1 MITYCALAI
10 GHMIYLGIT
19 GISGS
24 SWDSAAE
31 FIALAMNSKPTQHLQ
46 NTCSGIIGM
55 KPFRT
60 RVRILARASSTGE
73 EDHLELVFGEK
84 AEEQRRVVR
93 MELNKEYGALEEKVH
108 RD

>member
-1 MITYCALAI
+1 
-10 GHMIYLGIT
+10 MIYRGIT
-19 GISGS
+19 GISSS

-31 FIALAMNSKPTQHLQ
+31 VVALAINSAPTQHLQ

-60 RVRILARASSTGE
+60 RVRILATASSTGE

-84 AEEQRRVVR
+84 TDDQGRGVRV
-93 MELNKEYGALEEKVH
+93 ELNKEYGTLKEKVH
-108 RD
+108 CD